1 MDRIT
6 ALEKAA
12 LGAEALTGSI
22 DQRIDELEKV
32 VSPNQAN
39 WKGSGG
45 NSLGV
50 VSSVGKG
57 LKNATKSA
65 VQSTAEPAK
74 SVLKSPTFWMLLITN
89 RSLFRDPQFKRR
101 RCCSCVL
108 LPGSDLWLPRSSSM
122 PCLHGLLAM
131 HSLQLRSLAVPPS
144 KKQVM
149 LQRD

>member
-1 MDRIT
+1 M
-6 ALEKAA
+6 

-65 VQSTAEPAK
+65 FQSTAEPAK
-74 SVLKSPTFWMLLITN
+74 SVLKSPTFWMLLIGAGA
-89 RSLFRDPQFKRR
+89 
-101 RCCSCVL
+101 
-108 LPGSDLWLPRSSSM
+108 LPGLYFATRNS
-122 PCLHGLLAM
+122 GGGG
-131 HSLQLRSLAVPPS
+131 AVPASYYPDPIYGCHGAVPCHVCTDCS
-144 KKQVM
+144 RCIHCNSGRSQC
-149 LQRD
+149 LPARSR